1 MENTNKLNPN
11 PNLSKLMA
19 YPFERLNNLIAQK
32 TPNPAM
38 APISLSIGEP
48 KHEPPAFALDVLADQ
63 EKMRKLLAT
72 YPSTKGTPAL
82 RQSIST
88 WLKSRFQLKVDSET
102 EILPVNGTREA
113 LFSFAQAV
121 ISDKSNPI
129 VIMPNPFYQIYE
141 GAALL
146 AGASTFFCS
155 SFETNNYQ
163 QDFESI
169 PSETWKN
176 TALIY
181 ICSPANPTGKSLS
194 DGQIENLITLAHRYD
209 FIIASDECYSE
220 IYTNGHTKPNSLL
233 KISEDVGNKSFERCI
248 VFHSLSKRS
257 NLPGLRSG
265 FVAGDSKLLKEYFL
279 YRTYHG
285 CAMAGHV
292 QEISTLAWG
301 DENHVDENRNKY
313 REKFS
318 VVEDILKDHYNLY
331 RPEGGFYHWIKTPID
346 DQDFAARLMETQNV
360 KVMPG
365 SFLSREDNGKDPG
378 LDHIRV
384 AWVSKTKECIEAAR
398 RLVEFAQQL

>member
-1 MENTNKLNPN
+1 
-11 PNLSKLMA
+11 MA
-19 YPFERLNNLIAQK
+19 YPFERLNNLLAPL
-32 TPNPAM
+32 TSNSNFT
-38 APISLSIGEP
+38 PISLSIGEP
-48 KHEPPAFALDVLADQ
+48 KHQPPDFALEILSDQ
-63 EKMRKLLAT
+63 EKVRALLAT
-72 YPSTKGTPAL
+72 YPSTKGTTKL

-88 WLKSRFQLKVDSET
+88 WLKSRFSLEVDYET

-121 ISDKSNPI
+121 ISDKTNPI

-155 SFETNNYQ
+155 SFETNNYL

-169 PSETWKN
+169 PSETWRN
-176 TALIY
+176 TELIY

-194 DGQIENLITLAHRYD
+194 DGQIEKLIDLAHQHD
-209 FIIASDECYSE
+209 FTIASDECYSE
-220 IYTNGHTKPNSLL
+220 IYSSSHNKPNSLL
-233 KISEDVGNKSFERCI
+233 KISENIGNKSFEKCI
-248 VFHSLSKRS
+248 IFHSLSKRS

-265 FVAGDSKLLKEYFL
+265 FVAGDSNLLKQYFL

-285 CAMAGHV
+285 CAMAGHA
-292 QEISTLAWG
+292 QEISALAWS
-301 DENHVDENRNKY
+301 DESHVDENRDKY
-313 REKFS
+313 TEKFS
-318 VVEDILKDHYNLY
+318 VVEEILKDHYKLY

-346 DQDFAARLMETQNV
+346 DQQFAARLMETHNV

-365 SFLSREDNGKDPG
+365 SFLSREDNGEDPG

-384 AWVSKTKECIEAAR
+384 AWVSEKEECIEAAR
-398 RLVEFAQQL
+398 RLVEFARGL

>member
-1 MENTNKLNPN
+1 MNSN

-19 YPFERLNNLIAQK
+19 YPFERLNNLLAPL
-32 TPNPAM
+32 TPNSNFT
-38 APISLSIGEP
+38 PISLSIGEP
-48 KHEPPAFALDVLADQ
+48 KHPPPDFALEILSDQ
-63 EKMRKLLAT
+63 EKMRALLAT
-72 YPSTKGTPAL
+72 YPSTKGTPKL

-88 WLKSRFQLKVDSET
+88 WLKSRFSLEVDYEA

-121 ISDKSNPI
+121 ISDKTNPI

-155 SFETNNYQ
+155 SFETNNYL

-169 PSETWKN
+169 PSETWRN
-176 TALIY
+176 TELIY

-194 DGQIENLITLAHRYD
+194 DGQIEKLIDLAHQYD
-209 FIIASDECYSE
+209 FTIASDECYSE
-220 IYTNGHTKPNSLL
+220 IYSSSHNKPNSLL
-233 KISEDVGNKSFERCI
+233 KISENIGNKSFEKCI
-248 VFHSLSKRS
+248 IFHSLSKRS

-265 FVAGDSKLLKEYFL
+265 FVAGDSNLLKQYFL

-285 CAMAGHV
+285 CAMGGHA
-292 QEISTLAWG
+292 QEISALAWS
-301 DENHVDENRNKY
+301 DESHVDKNRDKY
-313 REKFS
+313 TEKFS
-318 VVEDILKDHYNLY
+318 AVEKILKDHYKLY

-346 DQDFAARLMETQNV
+346 DQQFAARLMETQNV

-365 SFLSREDNGKDPG
+365 SFLSREDNGEDPG

-384 AWVSKTKECIEAAR
+384 AWVSEKEECIEAAR
-398 RLVEFAQQL
+398 RLVEFARGL

>member
-1 MENTNKLNPN
+1 MNSN

-19 YPFERLNNLIAQK
+19 YPFERLNNLLAPL
-32 TPNPAM
+32 TPNSNFT
-38 APISLSIGEP
+38 PISLSIGEP
-48 KHEPPAFALDVLADQ
+48 KHQPPDFALEILSDQ
-63 EKMRKLLAT
+63 EKVRALLAT
-72 YPSTKGTPAL
+72 YPSTKGTTKL

-88 WLKSRFQLKVDSET
+88 WLKSRFSLEVDYET

-121 ISDKSNPI
+121 ISDKTNPI

-155 SFETNNYQ
+155 SFETNNYL

-169 PSETWKN
+169 PSETWRN
-176 TALIY
+176 TELIY

-194 DGQIENLITLAHRYD
+194 DGQIEKLIDLAHQYD
-209 FIIASDECYSE
+209 FTIASDECYSE
-220 IYTNGHTKPNSLL
+220 IYSSSHNKPNSLL
-233 KISEDVGNKSFERCI
+233 KISENIGNKSFEKCI
-248 VFHSLSKRS
+248 IFHSLSKRS

-265 FVAGDSKLLKEYFL
+265 FVAGDSNLLKQYFL

-285 CAMAGHV
+285 CAMAGHA
-292 QEISTLAWG
+292 QEISALAWS
-301 DENHVDENRNKY
+301 DESHVDENRDKY
-313 REKFS
+313 TEKFS
-318 VVEDILKDHYNLY
+318 VVEEILKDHYKLY

-346 DQDFAARLMETQNV
+346 DQQFAARLMETHNV
-360 KVMPG
+360 KVMPS
-365 SFLSREDNGKDPG
+365 SFLSREDNGEDPG

-384 AWVSKTKECIEAAR
+384 AWVSEKEECIEAAR
-398 RLVEFAQQL
+398 RLVEFARGL

>member
-1 MENTNKLNPN
+1 MNSN

-19 YPFERLNNLIAQK
+19 YPFERLNNLLAPL
-32 TPNPAM
+32 TPNSNFT
-38 APISLSIGEP
+38 PISLSIGEP
-48 KHEPPAFALDVLADQ
+48 KHQPPDFALEILSDQ
-63 EKMRKLLAT
+63 EKVRALLAT
-72 YPSTKGTPAL
+72 YPSTKGTPKL

-88 WLKSRFQLKVDSET
+88 WLKSRFSLEVDYEA

-121 ISDKSNPI
+121 ISDKTNPI

-155 SFETNNYQ
+155 SFETNNYL

-169 PSETWKN
+169 PSETWRN
-176 TALIY
+176 TELIY

-194 DGQIENLITLAHRYD
+194 DGQIEKLIDLAHQYD
-209 FIIASDECYSE
+209 FTIASDECYSE
-220 IYTNGHTKPNSLL
+220 IYSSSHNKPNSLL
-233 KISEDVGNKSFERCI
+233 KISENIGNKSFEKCI
-248 VFHSLSKRS
+248 IFHSLSKRS

-265 FVAGDSKLLKEYFL
+265 FVAGDSNLLKQYFL

-285 CAMAGHV
+285 CAMAGHA
-292 QEISTLAWG
+292 QEISALAWS
-301 DENHVDENRNKY
+301 DESHVDENRDKY
-313 REKFS
+313 TEKFS
-318 VVEDILKDHYNLY
+318 VVEEILKDHYKLY

-346 DQDFAARLMETQNV
+346 DQQFAARLMETHNV

-365 SFLSREDNGKDPG
+365 SFLSREDNGEDPG

-384 AWVSKTKECIEAAR
+384 AWVSEKEECIEAAR
-398 RLVEFAQQL
+398 RLVEFARGL

>member
-1 MENTNKLNPN
+1 MNSN

-19 YPFERLNNLIAQK
+19 YPFERLNNLLAPL
-32 TPNPAM
+32 TPNSNFT
-38 APISLSIGEP
+38 PISLSIGEP
-48 KHEPPAFALDVLADQ
+48 KHQPPDFALEILSDQ
-63 EKMRKLLAT
+63 EKVRALLAT
-72 YPSTKGTPAL
+72 YPSTKGTTKL

-88 WLKSRFQLKVDSET
+88 WLKSRFSLEVDYET

-121 ISDKSNPI
+121 ISDKTNPI

-155 SFETNNYQ
+155 SFETNNYL

-169 PSETWKN
+169 PSETWRN
-176 TALIY
+176 TELIY

-194 DGQIENLITLAHRYD
+194 DGQIEKLIDLAHQYD
-209 FIIASDECYSE
+209 FTIASDECYSE
-220 IYTNGHTKPNSLL
+220 IYSSSHNKPNSLL
-233 KISEDVGNKSFERCI
+233 KISENIGNKSFEKCI
-248 VFHSLSKRS
+248 IFHSLSKRS

-265 FVAGDSKLLKEYFL
+265 FVAGDSNLLKQYFL

-285 CAMAGHV
+285 CAMAGHA
-292 QEISTLAWG
+292 QEISALAWS
-301 DENHVDENRNKY
+301 DESHVDENRDKY
-313 REKFS
+313 TEKFS
-318 VVEDILKDHYNLY
+318 VVEEILKDHYKLY

-346 DQDFAARLMETQNV
+346 DQELAARLMETHNV

-365 SFLSREDNGKDPG
+365 SFLSRADNGEDPG

-384 AWVSKTKECIEAAR
+384 AWVSEKEECIEASR
-398 RLVEFAQQL
+398 RLVEFARGL

>member
-1 MENTNKLNPN
+1 MNSN

-19 YPFERLNNLIAQK
+19 YPFERLNNLLAPL
-32 TPNPAM
+32 TPNSNFT
-38 APISLSIGEP
+38 PISLSIGEP
-48 KHEPPAFALDVLADQ
+48 KHQPPDFALEILSDQ
-63 EKMRKLLAT
+63 EKMRALLAT
-72 YPSTKGTPAL
+72 YPSTKGTTEL

-88 WLKSRFQLKVDSET
+88 WLKSRFSLEVDYET

-121 ISDKSNPI
+121 ISDKTNPI

-155 SFETNNYQ
+155 SFETNNYL

-169 PSETWKN
+169 PSETWRN
-176 TALIY
+176 TELIY

-194 DGQIENLITLAHRYD
+194 DGQIEKLIDLAHQYD
-209 FIIASDECYSE
+209 FTIASDECYSE
-220 IYTNGHTKPNSLL
+220 IYSSSHNKPNSLL
-233 KISEDVGNKSFERCI
+233 KISENIGNKSFEKCI
-248 VFHSLSKRS
+248 IFHSLSKRS

-265 FVAGDSKLLKEYFL
+265 FVAGDSNLLKQYFL

-285 CAMAGHV
+285 CAMAGHT
-292 QEISTLAWG
+292 QEISALAWS
-301 DENHVDENRNKY
+301 DESHVDENRDKY
-313 REKFS
+313 TEKFS
-318 VVEDILKDHYNLY
+318 VVEEILKDHYKLY

-346 DQDFAARLMETQNV
+346 DQQFAARLMETHNV

-365 SFLSREDNGKDPG
+365 SFLSREDNGEDPG

-384 AWVSKTKECIEAAR
+384 AWVSEKEECIEAAR
-398 RLVEFAQQL
+398 RLVEFARGL

>member
-1 MENTNKLNPN
+1 MNSN

-19 YPFERLNNLIAQK
+19 YPFERLNNLLAPL
-32 TPNPAM
+32 TPNSNFT
-38 APISLSIGEP
+38 PISLSIGEP
-48 KHEPPAFALDVLADQ
+48 KHQPPDFALEILSDQ
-63 EKMRKLLAT
+63 EKVRALLAT
-72 YPSTKGTPAL
+72 YPSTKGTTKL

-88 WLKSRFQLKVDSET
+88 WLKSRFSVEVDYET

-121 ISDKSNPI
+121 ISDKTNPI

-155 SFETNNYQ
+155 SFETNNYL

-169 PSETWKN
+169 PSETWRN
-176 TALIY
+176 TELIY

-194 DGQIENLITLAHRYD
+194 DGQIEKLIDLAHQYD
-209 FIIASDECYSE
+209 FTIASDECYSE
-220 IYTNGHTKPNSLL
+220 IYSSSHNKPNSLL
-233 KISEDVGNKSFERCI
+233 KISENIGNKSFEKCI
-248 VFHSLSKRS
+248 IFHSLSKRS

-265 FVAGDSKLLKEYFL
+265 FVAGDSNLLKQYFL

-285 CAMAGHV
+285 CAMAGHA
-292 QEISTLAWG
+292 QEISALAWS
-301 DENHVDENRNKY
+301 DESHVDKNRDKY
-313 REKFS
+313 TEKFS
-318 VVEDILKDHYNLY
+318 AVGEILKDHYKLY

-346 DQDFAARLMETQNV
+346 DQQFAARLMETHNV

-365 SFLSREDNGKDPG
+365 SFLSREDNGEDPG

-384 AWVSKTKECIEAAR
+384 AWVSEKEECIEAAR
-398 RLVEFAQQL
+398 RLVEFARGL

>member
-1 MENTNKLNPN
+1 MNSN

-19 YPFERLNNLIAQK
+19 YPFERLNNLLAPL
-32 TPNPAM
+32 TPNSNFT
-38 APISLSIGEP
+38 PISLSIGEP
-48 KHEPPAFALDVLADQ
+48 KHQPPDFALEILSDQ
-63 EKMRKLLAT
+63 EKVRALLAT
-72 YPSTKGTPAL
+72 YPSTKGTTKL

-88 WLKSRFQLKVDSET
+88 WLKSRFSLEVDYET

-121 ISDKSNPI
+121 ISDKTNPI

-155 SFETNNYQ
+155 SFETNNYL

-169 PSETWKN
+169 RSETWRN
-176 TALIY
+176 TELIY

-194 DGQIENLITLAHRYD
+194 DGQIEKLIDLAHQYD
-209 FIIASDECYSE
+209 FTIASDECYSE
-220 IYTNGHTKPNSLL
+220 IYSSSHNKPNSLL
-233 KISEDVGNKSFERCI
+233 KISENIGNKSFEKCI
-248 VFHSLSKRS
+248 IFHSLSKRS

-265 FVAGDSKLLKEYFL
+265 FVAGDSNLLKQYFL

-285 CAMAGHV
+285 CAMAGHT
-292 QEISTLAWG
+292 QEISALAWS
-301 DENHVDENRNKY
+301 DESHVDENRDKY
-313 REKFS
+313 TEKFS
-318 VVEDILKDHYNLY
+318 DVEEILKDHYKLY

-346 DQDFAARLMETQNV
+346 DQQFAARLMETHNV

-365 SFLSREDNGKDPG
+365 SFLSREDNGEDPG

-384 AWVSKTKECIEAAR
+384 AWVSEKEECIEAAR
-398 RLVEFAQQL
+398 RLVEFARGL

>member
-1 MENTNKLNPN
+1 
-11 PNLSKLMA
+11 MA
-19 YPFERLNNLIAQK
+19 YPFERLNNLLAPL
-32 TPNPAM
+32 TPNSNAT
-38 APISLSIGEP
+38 AISLSIGEP
-48 KHEPPAFALDVLADQ
+48 KHHPPDFALETLSDQ
-63 EKMRKLLAT
+63 EKMRALLAT
-72 YPSTKGTPAL
+72 YPSTKGTPKL

-88 WLKSRFQLKVDSET
+88 WLKSRFSLEVDYEA

-121 ISDKSNPI
+121 ISNKTNPI

-155 SFETNNYQ
+155 SFETNNYL

-169 PSETWKN
+169 PSETWRN
-176 TALIY
+176 TELIY

-194 DGQIENLITLAHRYD
+194 EDQIEKLIDLAHQYD
-209 FIIASDECYSE
+209 FTIASDECYSE
-220 IYTNGHTKPNSLL
+220 IYSSSHNKPNSLL
-233 KISEDVGNKSFERCI
+233 KISENIGNKSFEKCI
-248 VFHSLSKRS
+248 IFHSLSKRS

-265 FVAGDSKLLKEYFL
+265 FVAGDSSLLKQYFL

-285 CAMAGHV
+285 CAMAGHA
-292 QEISTLAWG
+292 QEISALAWS
-301 DENHVDENRNKY
+301 DESHVDENRDKY
-313 REKFS
+313 TEKFS
-318 VVEDILKDHYNLY
+318 VVEEILKDHYKLY

-346 DQDFAARLMETQNV
+346 DQQFAARLMETQNV

-365 SFLSREDNGKDPG
+365 SFLSREDEGEDPG

-384 AWVSKTKECIEAAR
+384 AWVSEKEECIEAAR
-398 RLVEFAQQL
+398 RLVEFARGL

>member
-1 MENTNKLNPN
+1 LNSN

-19 YPFERLNNLIAQK
+19 YPFERLNNLLAPL
-32 TPNPAM
+32 TPNSNFT
-38 APISLSIGEP
+38 PISLSIGEP
-48 KHEPPAFALDVLADQ
+48 KHQPPDFALEILSDQ
-63 EKMRKLLAT
+63 EKVRALLAT
-72 YPSTKGTPAL
+72 YPSTKGTTKL

-88 WLKSRFQLKVDSET
+88 WLKSRFSLEVDYEA

-121 ISDKSNPI
+121 ISDKTNPI

-155 SFETNNYQ
+155 SFETNNYL

-169 PSETWKN
+169 PSETWRN
-176 TALIY
+176 TELIY

-194 DGQIENLITLAHRYD
+194 DGQIEKLIGLAHQYD
-209 FIIASDECYSE
+209 FTIASDECYSE
-220 IYTNGHTKPNSLL
+220 IYSSSHNKPNSLL
-233 KISEDVGNKSFERCI
+233 KISENIGNKSFEKCI
-248 VFHSLSKRS
+248 IFHSLSKRS

-265 FVAGDSKLLKEYFL
+265 FVAGDSNLLKQYFL

-285 CAMAGHV
+285 CAMAGHA
-292 QEISTLAWG
+292 QEISALAWS
-301 DENHVDENRNKY
+301 DESHVDENRDKY
-313 REKFS
+313 TEKFS
-318 VVEDILKDHYNLY
+318 VVEEILKDHYKLY

-346 DQDFAARLMETQNV
+346 DQQFAARLMETHNV

-365 SFLSREDNGKDPG
+365 SFLSREDNGEDPG

-384 AWVSKTKECIEAAR
+384 AWVSEKEECIEAAR
-398 RLVEFAQQL
+398 RLVEFARGL

>member
-1 MENTNKLNPN
+1 MNSN

-19 YPFERLNNLIAQK
+19 YPFERLNNLLAPL
-32 TPNPAM
+32 TPNSNFT
-38 APISLSIGEP
+38 PISLSIGEP
-48 KHEPPAFALDVLADQ
+48 KHQPPDFALEILSDQ
-63 EKMRKLLAT
+63 EKVRALLAT
-72 YPSTKGTPAL
+72 YPSTKGTTKL

-88 WLKSRFQLKVDSET
+88 WLKSRFSLEVDYET

-121 ISDKSNPI
+121 ISDKTNPI

-155 SFETNNYQ
+155 SFETNNYL

-169 PSETWKN
+169 PSETWRN
-176 TALIY
+176 TELIY

-194 DGQIENLITLAHRYD
+194 DGQIEKLIGLAHQYD
-209 FIIASDECYSE
+209 FTIASDECYSE
-220 IYTNGHTKPNSLL
+220 IYSSSHNKPNSLL
-233 KISEDVGNKSFERCI
+233 KISENIGNKSFEKCI
-248 VFHSLSKRS
+248 IFHSLSKRS

-265 FVAGDSKLLKEYFL
+265 FVAGDSNLLKQYFL

-285 CAMAGHV
+285 CAMAGHT
-292 QEISTLAWG
+292 QEISALAWS
-301 DENHVDENRNKY
+301 DESHVDENRDKY
-313 REKFS
+313 TEKFS
-318 VVEDILKDHYNLY
+318 VVEEILKDHYKLY

-346 DQDFAARLMETQNV
+346 DQQFAARLMETHNM

-365 SFLSREDNGKDPG
+365 SFLSREDNGEDPG

-384 AWVSKTKECIEAAR
+384 AWVSEKEECIEAAR
-398 RLVEFAQQL
+398 RLVEFARGL

>member
-1 MENTNKLNPN
+1 
-11 PNLSKLMA
+11 MA
-19 YPFERLNNLIAQK
+19 YPFERLNNLLAPL
-32 TPNPAM
+32 TPNSNFT
-38 APISLSIGEP
+38 PISLSIGEP
-48 KHEPPAFALDVLADQ
+48 KHQPPDFALEILSDQ
-63 EKMRKLLAT
+63 EKVRALLAT
-72 YPSTKGTPAL
+72 YPSTKGTTKL

-88 WLKSRFQLKVDSET
+88 WLKSRFSVEVDYET

-121 ISDKSNPI
+121 ISDKTNPI

-155 SFETNNYQ
+155 SFETNNYL

-169 PSETWKN
+169 PSETWRN
-176 TALIY
+176 TELIY

-194 DGQIENLITLAHRYD
+194 DGQIEKLIDLAHQYD
-209 FIIASDECYSE
+209 FTIASDECYSE
-220 IYTNGHTKPNSLL
+220 IYSSSHNKPNSLL
-233 KISEDVGNKSFERCI
+233 KISENIGNKSFEKCI
-248 VFHSLSKRS
+248 IFHSLSKRS

-265 FVAGDSKLLKEYFL
+265 FVAGDSNLLKQYFL

-285 CAMAGHV
+285 CAMAGHA
-292 QEISTLAWG
+292 QEISALAWS
-301 DENHVDENRNKY
+301 DESHVDENRDKY
-313 REKFS
+313 TEKFS
-318 VVEDILKDHYNLY
+318 VVEEILKDHYKLY

-346 DQDFAARLMETQNV
+346 DQQFAARLMETHNV

-365 SFLSREDNGKDPG
+365 SFLSREDNGEDPG

-384 AWVSKTKECIEAAR
+384 AWVSEKEECIEAAR
-398 RLVEFAQQL
+398 RLVEFARGL

>member
-1 MENTNKLNPN
+1 LNSN

-19 YPFERLNNLIAQK
+19 YPFERLNNLLAPL
-32 TPNPAM
+32 TPNSNFT
-38 APISLSIGEP
+38 PISLSIGEP
-48 KHEPPAFALDVLADQ
+48 KHQPPDFALEILSDQ
-63 EKMRKLLAT
+63 EKVRALLAR
-72 YPSTKGTPAL
+72 YPSTKGTTKL

-88 WLKSRFQLKVDSET
+88 WLKSRFSVEVDYET

-121 ISDKSNPI
+121 ISDKTNPI

-155 SFETNNYQ
+155 SFETNNYL

-169 PSETWKN
+169 PSETWRN
-176 TALIY
+176 TELIY

-194 DGQIENLITLAHRYD
+194 DGQIEKLIDLAHQYD
-209 FIIASDECYSE
+209 FTIASDECYSE
-220 IYTNGHTKPNSLL
+220 IYSSSHNKPNSLL
-233 KISEDVGNKSFERCI
+233 KISENIGNKSFEKCI
-248 VFHSLSKRS
+248 IFHSLSKRS

-265 FVAGDSKLLKEYFL
+265 FVAGDSNLLKQYFL

-285 CAMAGHV
+285 CAMAGHA
-292 QEISTLAWG
+292 QEISALAWS
-301 DENHVDENRNKY
+301 DESHVDENRDKY
-313 REKFS
+313 TEKFS
-318 VVEDILKDHYNLY
+318 VVEEILKDHYKLY

-346 DQDFAARLMETQNV
+346 DQQFAARLMETHNV

-365 SFLSREDNGKDPG
+365 SFLSREDNGEDPG

-384 AWVSKTKECIEAAR
+384 AWVSEKEECIEAAR
-398 RLVEFAQQL
+398 RLVEFARGL

>member
-1 MENTNKLNPN
+1 
-11 PNLSKLMA
+11 MA
-19 YPFERLNNLIAQK
+19 YPFERLNNLLAPL
-32 TPNPAM
+32 TPNSNVT
-38 APISLSIGEP
+38 PISLSIGEP
-48 KHEPPAFALDVLADQ
+48 KHQPPDFALEILSDQ
-63 EKMRKLLAT
+63 EKMRALLAT
-72 YPSTKGTPAL
+72 YPSTKGTPKL

-88 WLKSRFQLKVDSET
+88 WLKSRFSLEVDYET

-121 ISDKSNPI
+121 ISDKTNPI

-155 SFETNNYQ
+155 SFETNNYL

-169 PSETWKN
+169 PSETWRN
-176 TALIY
+176 TELIY

-194 DGQIENLITLAHRYD
+194 DGQIEKLIGLAHQYD
-209 FIIASDECYSE
+209 FTIASDECYSE
-220 IYTNGHTKPNSLL
+220 IYSSSHNKPNSLL
-233 KISEDVGNKSFERCI
+233 KISENIGNKSFEKCI
-248 VFHSLSKRS
+248 IFHSLSKRS

-265 FVAGDSKLLKEYFL
+265 FVAGDSNLLKQYFL

-285 CAMAGHV
+285 CAMAGHA
-292 QEISTLAWG
+292 QEISALAWS
-301 DENHVDENRNKY
+301 DESHVDENRDKY
-313 REKFS
+313 TEKFS
-318 VVEDILKDHYNLY
+318 VVEEILKDHYKLY

-346 DQDFAARLMETQNV
+346 DQQFAARLMETHNV

-365 SFLSREDNGKDPG
+365 SFLSREDNGEDPG

-384 AWVSKTKECIEAAR
+384 AWVSEKEECIEAAR
-398 RLVEFAQQL
+398 RLVEFARGL

>member
-1 MENTNKLNPN
+1 MNSN

-19 YPFERLNNLIAQK
+19 YPFERLNNLLAPL
-32 TPNPAM
+32 TSNSNFT
-38 APISLSIGEP
+38 PISLSIGEP
-48 KHEPPAFALDVLADQ
+48 KHQPPDFALEILSDQ
-63 EKMRKLLAT
+63 EKVRALLAT
-72 YPSTKGTPAL
+72 YPSTKGTTKL

-88 WLKSRFQLKVDSET
+88 WLKSRFSLEVDYET

-121 ISDKSNPI
+121 ISDKTNPI

-155 SFETNNYQ
+155 SFETNNYL

-169 PSETWKN
+169 PSETWRN
-176 TALIY
+176 TELIY

-194 DGQIENLITLAHRYD
+194 DGQIEKLIGLAHQYD
-209 FIIASDECYSE
+209 FTIASDECYSE
-220 IYTNGHTKPNSLL
+220 IYSSSHNKPNSLL
-233 KISEDVGNKSFERCI
+233 KISENIGNKSFEKCI
-248 VFHSLSKRS
+248 IFHSLSKRS

-265 FVAGDSKLLKEYFL
+265 FVAGDSNLLKQYFL

-285 CAMAGHV
+285 CAMAGHA
-292 QEISTLAWG
+292 QEISALAWS
-301 DENHVDENRNKY
+301 DESHVDENRDKY
-313 REKFS
+313 TEKFS
-318 VVEDILKDHYNLY
+318 VVEEILKDHYKLY

-346 DQDFAARLMETQNV
+346 DQQFAARLMETHNV

-365 SFLSREDNGKDPG
+365 SFLSREDNGEDPG

-384 AWVSKTKECIEAAR
+384 AWVSEKEECIEAAR
-398 RLVEFAQQL
+398 RLVEFARGL

>member
-1 MENTNKLNPN
+1 MNSN

-19 YPFERLNNLIAQK
+19 YPFERLNNLLAPLM
-32 TPNPAM
+32 PNSNFT
-38 APISLSIGEP
+38 PISLSIGEP
-48 KHEPPAFALDVLADQ
+48 KHQPPDFALEILSDQ
-63 EKMRKLLAT
+63 EKVRALLAT
-72 YPSTKGTPAL
+72 YPSTKGTTEL

-88 WLKSRFQLKVDSET
+88 WLKSRFLLEVDSET

-121 ISDKSNPI
+121 ISDKTNPI

-155 SFETNNYQ
+155 SFETNNYL

-169 PSETWKN
+169 PSETWRN
-176 TALIY
+176 TELIY

-194 DGQIENLITLAHRYD
+194 DGQIEKLIDLAHQYD
-209 FIIASDECYSE
+209 FTIASDECYSE
-220 IYTNGHTKPNSLL
+220 IYSSSHNKPNSLL
-233 KISEDVGNKSFERCI
+233 KISENIGNKSFEKCI
-248 VFHSLSKRS
+248 IFHSLSKRS

-265 FVAGDSKLLKEYFL
+265 FVAGDSNLLKQYFL

-285 CAMAGHV
+285 CAMAGHA
-292 QEISTLAWG
+292 QEISALAWS
-301 DENHVDENRNKY
+301 DESHVDENRDKY
-313 REKFS
+313 TEKFS
-318 VVEDILKDHYNLY
+318 VVEEILKDHYKLY

-346 DQDFAARLMETQNV
+346 DQKFTARLMETHNV

-365 SFLSREDNGKDPG
+365 SFLSREDNGEDPG

-384 AWVSKTKECIEAAR
+384 AWVSEKEECIEAAR
-398 RLVEFAQQL
+398 RLVEFARGL

>member
-1 MENTNKLNPN
+1 MNSN

-19 YPFERLNNLIAQK
+19 YPFERLNNLLAPL
-32 TPNPAM
+32 TPNSNFT
-38 APISLSIGEP
+38 PISLSIGEP
-48 KHEPPAFALDVLADQ
+48 KHQPPDFALEILSDQ
-63 EKMRKLLAT
+63 EKVRALLAT
-72 YPSTKGTPAL
+72 YPSTKGTTKL

-88 WLKSRFQLKVDSET
+88 WLKSRFSLEVDYET

-121 ISDKSNPI
+121 ISDKTNPI

-155 SFETNNYQ
+155 SFETNNYL

-169 PSETWKN
+169 PSETWRN
-176 TALIY
+176 TELIY

-194 DGQIENLITLAHRYD
+194 DGQIEKLIDLAHQYD
-209 FIIASDECYSE
+209 FTIASDECYSE
-220 IYTNGHTKPNSLL
+220 IYSSSHSKPNSLL
-233 KISEDVGNKSFERCI
+233 KISENIGNKSFEKCI
-248 VFHSLSKRS
+248 IFHSLSKRS

-265 FVAGDSKLLKEYFL
+265 FVAGDSNLLKQYFL

-285 CAMAGHV
+285 CAMAGHA
-292 QEISTLAWG
+292 QEISALAWS
-301 DENHVDENRNKY
+301 DESHVDENRDKY
-313 REKFS
+313 TEKFS
-318 VVEDILKDHYNLY
+318 VVEEILKDHYKLY

-346 DQDFAARLMETQNV
+346 DQQFAARLMETHNV

-365 SFLSREDNGKDPG
+365 SFLSREDNGEDPG

-384 AWVSKTKECIEAAR
+384 AWVSEKEECIEAAR
-398 RLVEFAQQL
+398 RLVEFARGL

>member
-1 MENTNKLNPN
+1 MNSN

-19 YPFERLNNLIAQK
+19 YPFERLNNLLAPL
-32 TPNPAM
+32 TPNSNFT
-38 APISLSIGEP
+38 PISLSIGEP
-48 KHEPPAFALDVLADQ
+48 KHQPPDFALEILSDQ
-63 EKMRKLLAT
+63 EKVRALLAT
-72 YPSTKGTPAL
+72 YPSTKGTTKL

-88 WLKSRFQLKVDSET
+88 WLKSRFSLEVDYET

-121 ISDKSNPI
+121 ISDKTNPI

-155 SFETNNYQ
+155 SFETNNYL

-169 PSETWKN
+169 PSETWRN
-176 TALIY
+176 TELIY

-194 DGQIENLITLAHRYD
+194 DGQIEKLIGLAHQYD
-209 FIIASDECYSE
+209 FTIASDECYSE
-220 IYTNGHTKPNSLL
+220 IYSSSHNKPNSLL
-233 KISEDVGNKSFERCI
+233 KISENIGNKSFEKCI
-248 VFHSLSKRS
+248 IFHSLSKRS

-265 FVAGDSKLLKEYFL
+265 FVAGDSNLLKQYFL

-285 CAMAGHV
+285 CAMAGHA
-292 QEISTLAWG
+292 QEISALAWS
-301 DENHVDENRNKY
+301 DESHVDENRDKY
-313 REKFS
+313 TEKFS
-318 VVEDILKDHYNLY
+318 VVEEILKDHYKLY

-346 DQDFAARLMETQNV
+346 DQQFAARLMETHNV

-365 SFLSREDNGKDPG
+365 SFLSREDNGEDPG

-384 AWVSKTKECIEAAR
+384 AWVSEKEECIEAAR
-398 RLVEFAQQL
+398 RLVEFARGL

>member
-1 MENTNKLNPN
+1 MNSN

-19 YPFERLNNLIAQK
+19 YPFERLNNLLAPL
-32 TPNPAM
+32 TPNSNFT
-38 APISLSIGEP
+38 PISLSIGEP
-48 KHEPPAFALDVLADQ
+48 KHQPPDFALEILSDQ
-63 EKMRKLLAT
+63 EKVRALLAT
-72 YPSTKGTPAL
+72 YPSTKGTPKL

-88 WLKSRFQLKVDSET
+88 WLKSRFSLEVDYET

-121 ISDKSNPI
+121 ISDKTNPI

-155 SFETNNYQ
+155 SFETNNYL

-169 PSETWKN
+169 PSETWRN
-176 TALIY
+176 TELIY

-194 DGQIENLITLAHRYD
+194 DGQIEKLIDLAHQYD
-209 FIIASDECYSE
+209 FTIASDECYSE
-220 IYTNGHTKPNSLL
+220 IYSSSHNKPNSLL
-233 KISEDVGNKSFERCI
+233 KISENIGNKSFEKCI
-248 VFHSLSKRS
+248 IFHSLSKRS

-265 FVAGDSKLLKEYFL
+265 FVAGDSNLLKQYFL

-285 CAMAGHV
+285 CAMAGHA
-292 QEISTLAWG
+292 QEISALAWS
-301 DENHVDENRNKY
+301 DESHVDENRDKY
-313 REKFS
+313 TEKFS
-318 VVEDILKDHYNLY
+318 VVEEILKDHYKLY

-346 DQDFAARLMETQNV
+346 DQQFAARLMETHNV

-365 SFLSREDNGKDPG
+365 SFLSREDNGEDPG

-384 AWVSKTKECIEAAR
+384 AWVSEKEECIEAAR
-398 RLVEFAQQL
+398 RLVKFARGL

>member
-1 MENTNKLNPN
+1 MNSN

-19 YPFERLNNLIAQK
+19 YPFERLNNLLAPL
-32 TPNPAM
+32 TPNSNFT
-38 APISLSIGEP
+38 PISLSIGEP
-48 KHEPPAFALDVLADQ
+48 KHQPPDFALEMLSDQ
-63 EKMRKLLAT
+63 EKVRALLAT
-72 YPSTKGTPAL
+72 YPSTKGSTKL

-88 WLKSRFQLKVDSET
+88 WLKSRFSLEVDHET

-121 ISDKSNPI
+121 ISDKTNPI

-155 SFETNNYQ
+155 SFETNNYL

-169 PSETWKN
+169 PSETWRN
-176 TALIY
+176 TELIY

-194 DGQIENLITLAHRYD
+194 DGQIEKLIDLAHQYD
-209 FIIASDECYSE
+209 FTIASDECYSE
-220 IYTNGHTKPNSLL
+220 IYSSSHNKPNSLL
-233 KISEDVGNKSFERCI
+233 KISENIGNKSFEKCI
-248 VFHSLSKRS
+248 IFHSLSKRS

-265 FVAGDSKLLKEYFL
+265 FVAGDSNLLKQYFL

-285 CAMAGHV
+285 CAMAGHT
-292 QEISTLAWG
+292 QEISALAWS
-301 DENHVDENRNKY
+301 DESHVDENRDKY
-313 REKFS
+313 TEKFS
-318 VVEDILKDHYNLY
+318 VVEEILKDHYKLY

-346 DQDFAARLMETQNV
+346 DQQFAARLMETHNV

-365 SFLSREDNGKDPG
+365 SFLSREDNGEDPG

-384 AWVSKTKECIEAAR
+384 AWVSEKEECIEAAR
-398 RLVEFAQQL
+398 RLVEFARGL

>member
-1 MENTNKLNPN
+1 MNSN

-19 YPFERLNNLIAQK
+19 YPFERLNNLLAPL
-32 TPNPAM
+32 TPNSNFT
-38 APISLSIGEP
+38 PISLSIGEP
-48 KHEPPAFALDVLADQ
+48 KHQPPDFALEILSDQ
-63 EKMRKLLAT
+63 EKVRALLAT
-72 YPSTKGTPAL
+72 YPSTKGTTKL

-88 WLKSRFQLKVDSET
+88 WLKSRFSLEVDYET

-121 ISDKSNPI
+121 ISNKTNPI

-155 SFETNNYQ
+155 SFETNNYL

-169 PSETWKN
+169 PSETWRN
-176 TALIY
+176 TELIY

-194 DGQIENLITLAHRYD
+194 DGQIEKLIGLAHQYD
-209 FIIASDECYSE
+209 FTIASDECYSE
-220 IYTNGHTKPNSLL
+220 IYSSSHNKPNSLL
-233 KISEDVGNKSFERCI
+233 KISENIGNKSFEKCI
-248 VFHSLSKRS
+248 IFHSLSKRS

-265 FVAGDSKLLKEYFL
+265 FVAGDSNLLKQYFL

-285 CAMAGHV
+285 CAMAGHA
-292 QEISTLAWG
+292 QEISALAWS
-301 DENHVDENRNKY
+301 DESHVDENRDKY
-313 REKFS
+313 TEKFS
-318 VVEDILKDHYNLY
+318 VVEEILKDHYKLY

-346 DQDFAARLMETQNV
+346 DQQFAARLMETHNV

-365 SFLSREDNGKDPG
+365 SFLSREDNGEDPG

-384 AWVSKTKECIEAAR
+384 AWVSEKEECIEAAR
-398 RLVEFAQQL
+398 RLVEFARGL

>member
-1 MENTNKLNPN
+1 MNSN

-19 YPFERLNNLIAQK
+19 YPFERLNNLLAPL
-32 TPNPAM
+32 TPNSNFT
-38 APISLSIGEP
+38 PISLSIGEP
-48 KHEPPAFALDVLADQ
+48 KHQPPDFALEILSDQ
-63 EKMRKLLAT
+63 EKVRALLAT
-72 YPSTKGTPAL
+72 YPSTKGTTKL

-88 WLKSRFQLKVDSET
+88 WLKSRFSVEVDYET

-121 ISDKSNPI
+121 ISDKTNPI

-155 SFETNNYQ
+155 SFETNNYL

-169 PSETWKN
+169 PSETWRN
-176 TALIY
+176 TELIY

-194 DGQIENLITLAHRYD
+194 EGQIEKLIDLAHQYD
-209 FIIASDECYSE
+209 FTIASDECYSE
-220 IYTNGHTKPNSLL
+220 IYSSSHNKPNSLL
-233 KISEDVGNKSFERCI
+233 KISENIGNKSFEKCI
-248 VFHSLSKRS
+248 IFHSLSKRS

-265 FVAGDSKLLKEYFL
+265 FVAGDSNLLKQYFL

-285 CAMAGHV
+285 CAMAGHA
-292 QEISTLAWG
+292 QEISALAWS
-301 DENHVDENRNKY
+301 DESHVDENRDKY
-313 REKFS
+313 TEKFS
-318 VVEDILKDHYNLY
+318 VVEEILKDHYKLY

-346 DQDFAARLMETQNV
+346 DQQFAARLMETHNV

-365 SFLSREDNGKDPG
+365 SFLSREDNGEDPG

-384 AWVSKTKECIEAAR
+384 AWVSEKEECIEAAR
-398 RLVEFAQQL
+398 RLVEFARGL

>member
-1 MENTNKLNPN
+1 MNSN

-19 YPFERLNNLIAQK
+19 YPFERLNNLLAPL
-32 TPNPAM
+32 TPNSNFT
-38 APISLSIGEP
+38 PISLSIGEP
-48 KHEPPAFALDVLADQ
+48 KHQPPDFALEILSDQ
-63 EKMRKLLAT
+63 EKVRALLAT
-72 YPSTKGTPAL
+72 YPSTKGTTKL

-88 WLKSRFQLKVDSET
+88 WLKSRFSVEVDYET

-121 ISDKSNPI
+121 ISDKTNPI

-155 SFETNNYQ
+155 SFETNNYL

-169 PSETWKN
+169 PSETWRD
-176 TALIY
+176 TELIY

-194 DGQIENLITLAHRYD
+194 EDQIEKLIDLAHQYD
-209 FIIASDECYSE
+209 FTIASDECYSE
-220 IYTNGHTKPNSLL
+220 IYSSSHNKPNSLL
-233 KISEDVGNKSFERCI
+233 KISENIGNKSFEKCI
-248 VFHSLSKRS
+248 IFHSLSKRS

-265 FVAGDSKLLKEYFL
+265 FVAGDSNLLKQYFL

-285 CAMAGHV
+285 CAMAGHA
-292 QEISTLAWG
+292 QEISALAWS
-301 DENHVDENRNKY
+301 DESHVDENRDKY
-313 REKFS
+313 TEKFS
-318 VVEDILKDHYNLY
+318 VVEEILKDHYKLY

-346 DQDFAARLMETQNV
+346 DQQFAARLMETHNV

-365 SFLSREDNGKDPG
+365 SFLSREDNGEDPG

-384 AWVSKTKECIEAAR
+384 AWVSEKEECIEAAR
-398 RLVEFAQQL
+398 RLVEFARGL

>member
-1 MENTNKLNPN
+1 
-11 PNLSKLMA
+11 MA
-19 YPFERLNNLIAQK
+19 YPFERLNNLLAPL
-32 TPNPAM
+32 TPNSNFT
-38 APISLSIGEP
+38 PISLSIGEP
-48 KHEPPAFALDVLADQ
+48 KHQPPDFALEILSDQ
-63 EKMRKLLAT
+63 KKMRALLAT
-72 YPSTKGTPAL
+72 YPSTKGTTKL

-88 WLKSRFQLKVDSET
+88 WLKSRFSLEVDYET

-121 ISDKSNPI
+121 ISDKTNPI

-155 SFETNNYQ
+155 SFETNNYL

-169 PSETWKN
+169 PSETWRN
-176 TALIY
+176 TELIY

-194 DGQIENLITLAHRYD
+194 DGQIEKLIELAHQYD
-209 FIIASDECYSE
+209 FTIASDECYSE
-220 IYTNGHTKPNSLL
+220 IYSSSHNKPNSLL
-233 KISEDVGNKSFERCI
+233 KISEDIGNKSFEKCVI
-248 VFHSLSKRS
+248 FHSLSKRS

-265 FVAGDSKLLKEYFL
+265 FVAGDSNLLKQYFL

-285 CAMAGHV
+285 CAMAGHA
-292 QEISTLAWG
+292 QEISALAWS
-301 DENHVDENRNKY
+301 DESHVDENRDKY
-313 REKFS
+313 TEKFS
-318 VVEDILKDHYNLY
+318 VVEEILKDHYKLY

-346 DQDFAARLMETQNV
+346 DQQFAARLMETHNV

-365 SFLSREDNGKDPG
+365 SFLSREDNGEDPG

-384 AWVSKTKECIEAAR
+384 AWVSEKEECIEAAQ
-398 RLVEFAQQL
+398 RLVEFARGL

>member
-1 MENTNKLNPN
+1 MNSN

-19 YPFERLNNLIAQK
+19 YPFERLNNLLAPL
-32 TPNPAM
+32 TSNSNFT
-38 APISLSIGEP
+38 PISLSIGEP
-48 KHEPPAFALDVLADQ
+48 KHQPPDFALEILSDQ
-63 EKMRKLLAT
+63 EKVRALLAT
-72 YPSTKGTPAL
+72 YPSTKGTTKL

-88 WLKSRFQLKVDSET
+88 WLKSRFSLEVDYET

-121 ISDKSNPI
+121 ISDKTNPI

-155 SFETNNYQ
+155 SFETNNYL

-169 PSETWKN
+169 PSETWRN
-176 TALIY
+176 TELIY

-194 DGQIENLITLAHRYD
+194 DGQIEKLIDLAHQYD
-209 FIIASDECYSE
+209 FTIASDECYSE
-220 IYTNGHTKPNSLL
+220 IYSSSHNKPNSLL
-233 KISEDVGNKSFERCI
+233 KISENIGNKSFEKCI
-248 VFHSLSKRS
+248 IFHSLSKRS

-265 FVAGDSKLLKEYFL
+265 FVAGDSNLLKQYFL

-285 CAMAGHV
+285 CAMAGHA
-292 QEISTLAWG
+292 QEISALAWS
-301 DENHVDENRNKY
+301 DESHVDENRDKY
-313 REKFS
+313 TEKFS
-318 VVEDILKDHYNLY
+318 AVEKILKDHYKLY

-346 DQDFAARLMETQNV
+346 DQQFAARLMETHNV

-384 AWVSKTKECIEAAR
+384 AWVSEKEECIEAAR
-398 RLVEFAQQL
+398 RLVEFARGL

>member
-1 MENTNKLNPN
+1 LNSN

-19 YPFERLNNLIAQK
+19 YPFERLNNLLAPL
-32 TPNPAM
+32 TPNSNFT
-38 APISLSIGEP
+38 PISLSIGEP
-48 KHEPPAFALDVLADQ
+48 KHQPPDFALEILSDQ
-63 EKMRKLLAT
+63 EKVRALLAT
-72 YPSTKGTPAL
+72 YPSTKGTTKL

-88 WLKSRFQLKVDSET
+88 WLKSRFSLEVDYET

-121 ISDKSNPI
+121 ISDKTNPI

-155 SFETNNYQ
+155 SFETNNYL

-169 PSETWKN
+169 PSETWRN
-176 TALIY
+176 TELIY

-194 DGQIENLITLAHRYD
+194 DGQIEKLIDLAHQYD
-209 FIIASDECYSE
+209 FTIASDECYSE
-220 IYTNGHTKPNSLL
+220 IYSSSHNKPNSLL
-233 KISEDVGNKSFERCI
+233 KISENIGNKSFEKCI
-248 VFHSLSKRS
+248 IFHSLSKRS

-265 FVAGDSKLLKEYFL
+265 FVAGDSNLLKQYFL

-285 CAMAGHV
+285 CAMAGHA
-292 QEISTLAWG
+292 QEISALAWS
-301 DENHVDENRNKY
+301 DESHVDENRDKY
-313 REKFS
+313 TEKFS
-318 VVEDILKDHYNLY
+318 VVEEILKDHYKLY

-346 DQDFAARLMETQNV
+346 DQQFAARLMETQNV

-365 SFLSREDNGKDPG
+365 SFLSREDNGEDPG

-384 AWVSKTKECIEAAR
+384 AWVSEKEECIEAAR
-398 RLVEFAQQL
+398 RLVEFARGL

>member
-1 MENTNKLNPN
+1 MNSN

-19 YPFERLNNLIAQK
+19 YPFERLNNLLAPL
-32 TPNPAM
+32 TPNSNFT
-38 APISLSIGEP
+38 PISLSIGEP
-48 KHEPPAFALDVLADQ
+48 KHQPPDFALEILSDQ
-63 EKMRKLLAT
+63 EKVRALLAT
-72 YPSTKGTPAL
+72 YPSTKGTTKL

-88 WLKSRFQLKVDSET
+88 WLKSRFSLEVDYET

-121 ISDKSNPI
+121 ISDKTNPI

-155 SFETNNYQ
+155 SFETNNYL

-169 PSETWKN
+169 PSETWRN
-176 TALIY
+176 TELIY

-194 DGQIENLITLAHRYD
+194 DGQIEKLIDLAHQYD
-209 FIIASDECYSE
+209 FTIASDECYSE
-220 IYTNGHTKPNSLL
+220 IYSSSHNKPNSLL
-233 KISEDVGNKSFERCI
+233 KISENIGNKSFEKCI
-248 VFHSLSKRS
+248 IFHSLSKRS

-265 FVAGDSKLLKEYFL
+265 FVAGDSNLLKQYFL

-285 CAMAGHV
+285 CAMAGHA
-292 QEISTLAWG
+292 QEISALAWS
-301 DENHVDENRNKY
+301 DESHVDENRDKY
-313 REKFS
+313 TEKFS
-318 VVEDILKDHYNLY
+318 VVEEILKDHYKLY

-346 DQDFAARLMETQNV
+346 DQKFTARLMETHNV

-365 SFLSREDNGKDPG
+365 SFLSREDNGEDPG

-384 AWVSKTKECIEAAR
+384 AWVSEKEECIEAAR
-398 RLVEFAQQL
+398 RLVEFARGL

>member
-1 MENTNKLNPN
+1 MNSN

-19 YPFERLNNLIAQK
+19 YPFERLNNLLAPL
-32 TPNPAM
+32 TPNSNFT
-38 APISLSIGEP
+38 PISLSIGEP
-48 KHEPPAFALDVLADQ
+48 KHQPPDFALEILSDQ
-63 EKMRKLLAT
+63 EKVRALLAT
-72 YPSTKGTPAL
+72 YPSTKGTTKL

-88 WLKSRFQLKVDSET
+88 WLKSRFSLEVDYET

-121 ISDKSNPI
+121 ISDKTNPI

-155 SFETNNYQ
+155 SFETNNYL

-169 PSETWKN
+169 PSETWRN
-176 TALIY
+176 TELIY
-181 ICSPANPTGKSLS
+181 ICSPANPTGKSLTG
-194 DGQIENLITLAHRYD
+194 GQIEKLIELAHQYD
-209 FIIASDECYSE
+209 FTIASDECYSE
-220 IYTNGHTKPNSLL
+220 IYSSSHNKPNSLL
-233 KISEDVGNKSFERCI
+233 KISENIGNKSFEKCI
-248 VFHSLSKRS
+248 IFHSLSKRS

-265 FVAGDSKLLKEYFL
+265 FVAGDSNLLKRYFL

-285 CAMAGHV
+285 CAMAGHA
-292 QEISTLAWG
+292 QEISALAWS
-301 DENHVDENRNKY
+301 DESHVDENRDKY
-313 REKFS
+313 TEKFS
-318 VVEDILKDHYNLY
+318 VVEEILKDHYKLY

-346 DQDFAARLMETQNV
+346 DQQFAARLMETHNV

-365 SFLSREDNGKDPG
+365 SFLSREDNGEDPG

-384 AWVSKTKECIEAAR
+384 AWVSEKEECIEAAR
-398 RLVEFAQQL
+398 RLVEFARGL

>member
-1 MENTNKLNPN
+1 MNSN

-19 YPFERLNNLIAQK
+19 YPFERLNDLFAPL
-32 TPNPAM
+32 TPNSNAT
-38 APISLSIGEP
+38 PISLSIGEP
-48 KHEPPAFALDVLADQ
+48 KHQPPGFALEILSDQ
-63 EKMRKLLAT
+63 EKMRALLAT
-72 YPSTKGTPAL
+72 YPSTKGTPEL

-88 WLKSRFQLKVDSET
+88 WLKSRFSLEVDYET

-121 ISDKSNPI
+121 ISDKTNPI

-155 SFETNNYQ
+155 SFETNNYL

-169 PSETWKN
+169 SSETWRD
-176 TALIY
+176 TELIY

-194 DGQIENLITLAHRYD
+194 EDQIEKLIDLAHQYD
-209 FIIASDECYSE
+209 FTIASDECYSE
-220 IYTNGHTKPNSLL
+220 IYSSIHDKPNSLL
-233 KISEDVGNKSFERCI
+233 KISESIGNKSFEKCI
-248 VFHSLSKRS
+248 IFHSLSKRS

-265 FVAGDSKLLKEYFL
+265 FVAGDSNLLKQYFL

-285 CAMAGHV
+285 CAMAGHT
-292 QEISTLAWG
+292 QEISALAWS
-301 DENHVDENRNKY
+301 DESHVDENRDKY
-313 REKFS
+313 TKKFS
-318 VVEDILKDHYNLY
+318 VVEEILKDHYKIY

-346 DQDFAARLMETQNV
+346 DQQFAARLMETQNV

-365 SFLSREDNGKDPG
+365 SFLSREDNGEDPG

-384 AWVSKTKECIEAAR
+384 AWVSEKEECIEAAQ
-398 RLVEFAQQL
+398 RLVEFARGL

>member
-1 MENTNKLNPN
+1 MNSN

-19 YPFERLNNLIAQK
+19 YPFERLNNLLAPL
-32 TPNPAM
+32 TPNSNFT
-38 APISLSIGEP
+38 PISLSIGEP
-48 KHEPPAFALDVLADQ
+48 KHQPPDFALEILSDQ
-63 EKMRKLLAT
+63 EKVRALLAT
-72 YPSTKGTPAL
+72 YPSTKGTTKL

-88 WLKSRFQLKVDSET
+88 WLKSRFSLEVDYET

-121 ISDKSNPI
+121 ISDKTNPI

-155 SFETNNYQ
+155 SFETNNYL

-169 PSETWKN
+169 PSETWRN
-176 TALIY
+176 TELIY

-194 DGQIENLITLAHRYD
+194 DGQIEKLIDLAHQYD
-209 FIIASDECYSE
+209 FTIASDECYSE
-220 IYTNGHTKPNSLL
+220 IYSSSHKKPNSLL
-233 KISEDVGNKSFERCI
+233 KISENIGNKSFEKCVI
-248 VFHSLSKRS
+248 FHSLSKRS

-265 FVAGDSKLLKEYFL
+265 FVAGDSNLLKQYFL

-285 CAMAGHV
+285 CAMAGHA
-292 QEISTLAWG
+292 QEISALAWSY
-301 DENHVDENRNKY
+301 ESHVNENRDKY
-313 REKFS
+313 TEKFS
-318 VVEDILKDHYNLY
+318 VVEEILKDHYKLY

-346 DQDFAARLMETQNV
+346 DQKFTARLMETHNV

-365 SFLSREDNGKDPG
+365 SFLSREDNGEDPG

-384 AWVSKTKECIEAAR
+384 AWVSEKEECIEAAR
-398 RLVEFAQQL
+398 RLVEFARGL

>member
-1 MENTNKLNPN
+1 MNSN

-19 YPFERLNNLIAQK
+19 YPFERLNNLLAPL
-32 TPNPAM
+32 TPNSNFT
-38 APISLSIGEP
+38 PISLSIGEP
-48 KHEPPAFALDVLADQ
+48 KHQPPDFALEMLSDQ
-63 EKMRKLLAT
+63 EKVRALLAT
-72 YPSTKGTPAL
+72 YPSTKGSTKL

-88 WLKSRFQLKVDSET
+88 WLKSRFSLEVDYET

-121 ISDKSNPI
+121 ISNKTNPI

-155 SFETNNYQ
+155 SFETNNYL

-169 PSETWKN
+169 PSETWRN
-176 TALIY
+176 TELIY

-194 DGQIENLITLAHRYD
+194 DGQIEKLIGLAHQYD
-209 FIIASDECYSE
+209 FTIASDECYSE
-220 IYTNGHTKPNSLL
+220 IYSSSHNKPNSLL
-233 KISEDVGNKSFERCI
+233 KISENIGNKSFEKCI
-248 VFHSLSKRS
+248 IFHSLSKRS

-265 FVAGDSKLLKEYFL
+265 FVAGDSNLLKQYFL

-285 CAMAGHV
+285 CAMAGHA
-292 QEISTLAWG
+292 QEISALAWS
-301 DENHVDENRNKY
+301 DESHVDENRDKY
-313 REKFS
+313 TEKFS
-318 VVEDILKDHYNLY
+318 AVEEILKDHYKLY
-331 RPEGGFYHWIKTPID
+331 RHEGGFYHWIKTPID
-346 DQDFAARLMETQNV
+346 DQQFAARLMETHNV

-365 SFLSREDNGKDPG
+365 SFLSREDNGEDPG

-384 AWVSKTKECIEAAR
+384 AWVSEKEECIEAAQ
-398 RLVEFAQQL
+398 RLVEFARGL